1 MNFKHFFCIFLFRMF
16 GMIIDRVILPDL
28 QKVSGNIERKICSV
42 GLIKLL
48 TEVQEV
54 TEGCYS
60 QNW

>member
-1 MNFKHFFCIFLFRMF
+1 
-16 GMIIDRVILPDL
+16 MIIDRVILPDL

-48 TEVQEV
+48 TEVPEV

-60 QNW
+60 QNWLVYFASST